1 MFDEEERLIYEIRM
15 QSLADIESV
24 IASANDKGFGQGM
37 ERGMEQGM
45 EQGMERGL
53 EQGIQKGLEL
63 TALNMLAKGMSTE
76 DVAELT
82 GLTAEVIQQLAS
94 T

>member
-1 MFDEEERLIYEIRM
+1 
-15 QSLADIESV
+15 
-24 IASANDKGFGQGM
+24 
-37 ERGMEQGM
+37 
-45 EQGMERGL
+45 MERGL

-76 DVAELT
+76 DVAEVT
-82 GLTAEVIQQLAS
+82 GLTAAVILQLAS